1 MKNKSIKINLEFT
14 QMLELADK
22 DIKVDSIC
30 SKSKKYVFLKLQ
42 LLEMKTTISEM
53 KNTLD
58 GIDGRLDIEEEK
70 N

>member
-1 MKNKSIKINLEFT
+1 
-14 QMLELADK
+14 MLELADK

>member
-42 LLEMKTTISEM
+42 LLEMKTTICEM

>member
-1 MKNKSIKINLEFT
+1 
-14 QMLELADK
+14 MLELADK

-42 LLEMKTTISEM
+42 LLEMKTTICEM